1 VLTVITGPPCAGK
14 STYLRQ
20 HAVPGS
26 VVIDF
31 DDLAQA
37 LGSPVTHG
45 HDSSHHWVT
54 VAARGAAITAAIA
67 AHRRGTPVWITDT
80 SPPPARLR
88 QYQAAGAELVRLTAP
103 AAELH
108 ARAAAGRPPEWH
120 ERIDRWLAEHG
131 HDA

>member
-1 VLTVITGPPCAGK
+1 MLTVITGPPCAGK

-26 VVIDF
+26 ITIDF
-31 DDLAQA
+31 DDLARA

-45 HDSSHHWVT
+45 HDMAHHWTAVR
-54 VAARGAAITAAIA
+54 ARDAAIA
-67 AHRRGTPVWITDT
+67 EALTWHRRQVPVWIVDT

-88 QYQAAGAELVRLTAP
+88 QYEAAEAGFVRLAAP

-108 ARAAAGRPPEWH
+108 RRAAAGRPPEWH
-120 ERIDRWLAEHG
+120 DRIDRWLG
-131 HDA
+131 GR